1 MVLLINYGNVPN
13 ITKKYILLSYM
24 TSIFFYHFLKNEELI
39 KKLDITYQIENGFAL
54 VENYNKETGEITLG
68 NRIQIDGKFV
78 TFQSNLEDI
87 LKRISTISYLVSL
100 NKTKY
105 EVTDI
110 FVNVNNTV
118 KKGFIII

>member
-1 MVLLINYGNVPN
+1 
-13 ITKKYILLSYM
+13 M